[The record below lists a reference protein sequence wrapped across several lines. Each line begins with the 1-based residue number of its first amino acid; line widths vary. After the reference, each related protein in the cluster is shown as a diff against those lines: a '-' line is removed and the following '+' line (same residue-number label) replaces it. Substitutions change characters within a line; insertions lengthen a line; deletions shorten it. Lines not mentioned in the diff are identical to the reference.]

1 MRERCRVLVGKNL
14 GFILIAL
21 AATLSLV
28 CTLTPVPY
36 EYHFYARVLMCLAI
50 ITIMLGWRTLKLF
63 EIAALMATAIIY
75 NPIIP
80 IQLGSSIA
88 WIIIASLILS
98 LSTIKILDK
107 TSAVEPPSD

>member
-1 MRERCRVLVGKNL
+1 MVGKNL

-36 EYHFYARVLMCLAI
+36 EYHFYARVLMFLAI
-50 ITIMLGWRTLKLF
+50 ITTIIGWRRLKFFEQAMLF
-63 EIAALMATAIIY
+63 ATAIIY

-80 IQLGSSIA
+80 IQLGSSVA

>member
-1 MRERCRVLVGKNL
+1 LAGKNF
-14 GFILIAL
+14 GFTLIAL
-21 AATLSLV
+21 AATLSLA

-36 EYHFYARVLMCLAI
+36 EYHFYARVLMFLAI
-50 ITIMLGWRTLKLF
+50 ITTIIGWRRLKFFEQAMLF
-63 EIAALMATAIIY
+63 ATAIIY

-80 IQLGSSIA
+80 IQLGSSVA